1 MSKLHCVAVILWGH
15 WSLKFNH
22 APLKNKDFCFHSL
35 PIITNNNMC
44 TWWGMK
50 SYRFFQSEFSEGP
63 PSHLRPCP
71 HPPVGTSKM
80 RLLCLR
86 GQTQA
91 ARVQGSDWHST
102 ITTICWPRSWIFPSW
117 DLGVL
122 EEARRGWRLR
132 LCSCHQ
138 KLHGSGTERV
148 SCEHFWTS
156 KLVDEWTRP
165 G

>member
-1 MSKLHCVAVILWGH
+1 MSKLHCVAFILWGH

-80 RLLCLR
+80 RLLSSGADTSSSCARQRL
-86 GQTQA
+86 TQHEH
-91 ARVQGSDWHST
+91 RY
-102 ITTICWPRSWIFPSW
+102 PSW

-138 KLHGSGTERV
+138 KLRGSGTERA